1 MTDAH
6 CGNHTWRHTDS
17 KLYLLVSGPSGF
29 CSRDMF
35 VSSASLDHLPRET
48 FPEHTACC
56 LQETLLVCPTSSPS
70 PQPISP
76 FVFLH
81 CLPHLLGFA
90 KSLLTKRL
98 ANRWEESGYSLE
110 GFLRLET
117 SLPYPWDSFPGSY
130 FLRRG
135 GDLAKKGTQ
144 NLNLNQT
151 PPSSSRQR
159 NLHMVHLAGLFQ
171 ADRLATRPS
180 ILLCPEAFVVKTAV
194 KKKMTVK
201 GVMEHLWLSVCFL
214 SLLWAWETMLGREPP
229 SRLAPGTGTAVKGR
243 TVGRAKRGARA
254 ESVPLDNLCS
264 PPRNH
269 CTWGDPE
276 APLYS
281 ALLIR

>member
-6 CGNHTWRHTDS
+6 CANHTWRHTDS
-17 KLYLLVSGPSGF
+17 KLYLLVSCPSDF
-29 CSRDMF
+29 CFRNMF
-35 VSSASLDHLPRET
+35 VSSASLDHFPRET

-117 SLPYPWDSFPGSY
+117 RVSPTSETASLGATSWEW
-130 FLRRG
+130 G
-135 GDLAKKGTQ
+135 GGADLAKKSTQ

-171 ADRLATRPS
+171 ADSLATRPS

-201 GVMEHLWLSVCFL
+201 GVMEHLWLSVYFL
-214 SLLWAWETMLGREPP
+214 SLLWAWETMLAAISACPRYRGSCEMQDSGKGQERSQGWVSP
-229 SRLAPGTGTAVKGR
+229 SGQLVFST
-243 TVGRAKRGARA
+243 
-254 ESVPLDNLCS
+254 
-264 PPRNH
+264 
-269 CTWGDPE
+269 
-276 APLYS
+276 
-281 ALLIR
+281 